1 VKNPQVQR
9 VLAVSTAEQSANFF
23 SRLKQRLSRTSSGL
37 FGGLGD
43 LLRRRQI
50 DDEILEELETRLLM
64 ADVGMVTTRAV
75 IDHLQARVS
84 RKELGDVRAL
94 LEALREEMVALL
106 RPCARPLTLGEVRP
120 FVVLMV
126 GVNGVGKTTTIAKIA
141 SRYRERGHSV
151 MLAAGDTFRAAAVEQ
166 LKLWGE
172 RQQVPVIA
180 QQLGADSASV
190 IYDSVQA
197 ARARGTELLIADTAG
212 RLHTQANL
220 MDELKKIQ
228 RVMAKLDA
236 TAPHEKLLVIDAVTG
251 QNGLNQA
258 RQFHEAIG
266 ITGIV
271 VTKLDGTAKG
281 GILFAVARELGIP
294 IRFIGVG
301 EGADDLWEFDPE
313 AFVDALLAA
322 DELQLS

>member
-1 VKNPQVQR
+1 M
-9 VLAVSTAEQSANFF
+9 STAEQSENFF

-37 FGGLGD
+37 FGGFGD

-50 DDEILEELETRLLM
+50 DDETLEELETRLLM
-64 ADVGMVTTRAV
+64 ADVGMVTTRAI

-126 GVNGVGKTTTIAKIA
+126 GVNGVGKTTTIAKLA
-141 SRYRERGHSV
+141 SQYRERGHSV

>member
-1 VKNPQVQR
+1 M
-9 VLAVSTAEQSANFF
+9 STAEQSENFF

-64 ADVGMVTTRAV
+64 ADVGMATTRAV

-106 RPCARPLTLGEVRP
+106 RPCARPLTLGEARP
-120 FVVLMV
+120 FVILMV

-141 SRYRERGHSV
+141 SQYRERGHSV

-228 RVMAKLDA
+228 RVMGKLDVA
-236 TAPHEKLLVIDAVTG
+236 APHEKLLVIDAVTG